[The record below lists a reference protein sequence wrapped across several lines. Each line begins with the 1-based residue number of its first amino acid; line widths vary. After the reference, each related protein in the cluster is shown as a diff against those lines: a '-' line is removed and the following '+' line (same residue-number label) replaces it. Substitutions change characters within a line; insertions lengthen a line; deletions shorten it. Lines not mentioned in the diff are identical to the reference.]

1 MHEVQSEVPQIFQ
14 YAWLIILLPFIG
26 VLVNLFGGKSRS
38 EKTIGWTAVIFSG
51 LAFVVALAV
60 ILALGN
66 LPEEVRLH
74 GVNVPGYTFFSIGS
88 LSVEFGLHIDEL
100 TSVMLMVVTLVG
112 TLDPRLRHRLHARRQ
127 PLPALL
133 HLPQPLHGDDVDP
146 GAGEQLPDVVRG
158 LGRRGRVLVPIDR
171 LLVREGR
178 QRQRGQE
185 SDDRQSRGRLGRAAG
200 DVRHAHRS
208 GDAAIPRRV

>member
-14 YAWLIILLPFIG
+14 YAWLIIIFPFIG
-26 VLVNLFGGKSRS
+26 VLVNLFSGKSRS
-38 EKTIGWTAVIFSG
+38 EKTIGWTGVIFSG

-112 TLDPRLRHRLHARRQ
+112 TLIHVYAIGYM
-127 PLPALL
+127 
-133 HLPQPLHGDDVDP
+133 HGDSRFQRFFIFLDVAVFRIKVVVNVEALALTD
-146 GAGEQLPDVVRG
+146 AVAQGEG
-158 LGRRGRVLVPIDR
+158 LSGGV
-171 LLVREGR
+171 
-178 QRQRGQE
+178 
-185 SDDRQSRGRLGRAAG
+185 
-200 DVRHAHRS
+200 HRS
-208 GDAAIPRRV
+208 IFFAKVVVDG